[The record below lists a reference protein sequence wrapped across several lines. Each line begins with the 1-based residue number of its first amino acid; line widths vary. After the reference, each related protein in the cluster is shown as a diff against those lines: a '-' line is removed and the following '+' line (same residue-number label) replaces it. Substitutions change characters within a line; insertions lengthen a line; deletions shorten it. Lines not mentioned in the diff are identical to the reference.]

1 MKLVKVALD
10 GSPVNYIAEIEGDEK
25 VEKGKFVVVETSRG
39 LEVAK
44 TLCESFDVNDPAKE
58 VSFEDEAMKEEEQ
71 EKFKFIKIATPKEI
85 ETNNENKFFA
95 DKVKQETKKLI
106 KKYELEMKVSDVK
119 VTLDKSKV
127 AIFFTSE
134 NRVDFREL
142 VKELAG
148 IFKTRI
154 ELRQIGS
161 RDETRAMGGFGPC
174 GKECCCKQFLNDFEH
189 VSIKMAKTQNLSLNP
204 QKISG
209 LCGRLLC
216 CLGYENE
223 HYAETNKLMPK
234 VGSMV
239 ETPNG
244 VGKVV
249 YNDLL
254 KRIVQ
259 VKLGDETSCEI
270 KNFDLTEIKQKKDAN
285 GFKGK

>member
-1 MKLVKVALD
+1 METITITFNESPVNFPLTIENPSLVKV
-10 GSPVNYIAEIEGDEK
+10 GEK
-25 VEKGKFVVVETSRG
+25 VVIETPRG
-39 LEVAK
+39 LEIGKVVA
-44 TLCESFDVNDPAKE
+44 LSFNKKEEKENKEDENEKE
-58 VSFEDEAMKEEEQ
+58 VFSFVRVATERDLKADE
-71 EKFKFIKIATPKEI
+71 
-85 ETNNENKFFA
+85 ENKKFA
-95 DKVKQETKKLI
+95 SQVKLETKKLI
-106 KKYELEMKVSDVK
+106 RKHGLEMKVSDVS
-119 VTLDKSKV
+119 VVLDRSKV
-127 AIFFTSE
+127 VISFTAE

-142 VKELAG
+142 VKELAST
-148 IFKTRI
+148 FKARI

-204 QKISG
+204 TKVSG

-223 HYAETNKLMPK
+223 HYAETSKLMPK
-234 VGSMV
+234 VGSFV

-244 VGKVV
+244 KGKVV

-259 VKLGDETSCEI
+259 VKVGDENNFEI
-270 KNFDLTEIKQKKDAN
+270 KNFDLNEIKKNKE
-285 GFKGK
+285 

>member
-1 MKLVKVALD
+1 MKLVKVVID
-10 GSPVNYIAEIEGDEK
+10 GSPVNYLTEIE
-25 VEKGKFVVVETSRG
+25 KGENLESGVYIIVETSRG
-39 LEVAK
+39 LELAK
-44 TLCESFDVNDPAKE
+44 TICNSYEVESND
-58 VSFEDEAMKEEEQ
+58 VSFKEEAIKEEEK
-71 EKFKFIKIATPKEI
+71 ENFKFVKLATKKEI
-85 ETNNENKFFA
+85 ETNNENKDFA
-95 DKVKQETKKLI
+95 EKVKQETKKLI
-106 KKYELEMKVSDVK
+106 KKYDLEMKISDIK

-127 AIFFTSE
+127 SIFFTSE
-134 NRVDFREL
+134 NRVDFRDL
-142 VKELAG
+142 VKDLAG

-189 VSIKMAKTQNLSLNP
+189 VSIKMAKNQNLSLNP

-234 VGSMV
+234 INSIVQ
-239 ETPNG
+239 TPNG
-244 VGKVV
+244 LGKVV

-254 KRIVQ
+254 KRVVQ
-259 VKLGDETSCEI
+259 VKLGDETSYEI
-270 KNFDLTEIKQKKDAN
+270 KNFDLSEIKQIKEN
-285 GFKGK
+285 NEPKGK

>member
-1 MKLVKVALD
+1 MKLVKVVLD
-10 GSPVNYIAEIEGDEK
+10 GSPVNYLTEIE
-25 VEKGKFVVVETSRG
+25 KGENLESGVYIIVETSRG
-39 LEVAK
+39 LELAK
-44 TLCESFDVNDPAKE
+44 TICN
-58 VSFEDEAMKEEEQ
+58 SFEDESHDVSFKEEAIKEEEK
-71 EKFKFIKIATPKEI
+71 ENFKFVKLATKKEI
-85 ETNNENKFFA
+85 ETNNENKDFA
-95 DKVKQETKKLI
+95 EKVKQETKKLI
-106 KKYELEMKVSDVK
+106 KKYDLEMKISDIK

-127 AIFFTSE
+127 SIFFTSE
-134 NRVDFREL
+134 NRVDFRDL
-142 VKELAG
+142 VKDLAG

-189 VSIKMAKTQNLSLNP
+189 VSIKMAKNQNLSLNP

-234 VGSMV
+234 INSIVQ
-239 ETPNG
+239 TPNG
-244 VGKVV
+244 LGKVV

-254 KRIVQ
+254 KRVVQ
-259 VKLGDETSCEI
+259 VKLGDETSYEI
-270 KNFDLTEIKQKKDAN
+270 KNFDLSEIKQTKEN
-285 GFKGK
+285 NEPKGK

>member
-1 MKLVKVALD
+1 MKLVKVVID
-10 GSPVNYIAEIEGDEK
+10 GSPVNYLTEIE
-25 VEKGKFVVVETSRG
+25 KGENLESGVYIIVETSRG
-39 LEVAK
+39 LELAK
-44 TLCESFDVNDPAKE
+44 TICNSYEVESND
-58 VSFEDEAMKEEEQ
+58 VSFKEEATKEEEK
-71 EKFKFIKIATPKEI
+71 ENFKFVKLATKKEI
-85 ETNNENKFFA
+85 ETNNENKDFA
-95 DKVKQETKKLI
+95 EKVKQETKKLI
-106 KKYELEMKVSDVK
+106 KKYDLEMKISDIK

-127 AIFFTSE
+127 SIFFTSE
-134 NRVDFREL
+134 NRVDFRDL
-142 VKELAG
+142 VKDLAG

-189 VSIKMAKTQNLSLNP
+189 VSIKMAKNQNLSLNP

-234 VGSMV
+234 INSIVQ
-239 ETPNG
+239 TPNG
-244 VGKVV
+244 LGKVV

-254 KRIVQ
+254 KRVVQ
-259 VKLGDETSCEI
+259 VKLGDETSYEI
-270 KNFDLTEIKQKKDAN
+270 KNFDLSEIKQIKEN
-285 GFKGK
+285 NEPKGK

>member
-1 MKLVKVALD
+1 MKLVKVVID
-10 GSPVNYIAEIEGDEK
+10 GSPVNYLTEIE
-25 VEKGKFVVVETSRG
+25 KGENLESGVYIIVETSRG
-39 LEVAK
+39 LELAK
-44 TLCESFDVNDPAKE
+44 TICNSYEVESND
-58 VSFEDEAMKEEEQ
+58 VSFKEEAIKEEEK
-71 EKFKFIKIATPKEI
+71 ENFKFVKLATKKEI
-85 ETNNENKFFA
+85 ETNNENKDFA
-95 DKVKQETKKLI
+95 EKVKQETKKLI
-106 KKYELEMKVSDVK
+106 KKYDLEMKISDIK

-127 AIFFTSE
+127 SIFFTSE
-134 NRVDFREL
+134 NRVDFRDL
-142 VKELAG
+142 VKDLAG

-189 VSIKMAKTQNLSLNP
+189 VSIKMAKNQNLSLNP

-234 VGSMV
+234 INSIV

-244 VGKVV
+244 LGKVV

-254 KRIVQ
+254 KRVVQ
-259 VKLGDETSCEI
+259 VKLGDETSYEI
-270 KNFDLTEIKQKKDAN
+270 KNFDLSEIKQIKEN
-285 GFKGK
+285 NEPKGK

>member
-1 MKLVKVALD
+1 M
-10 GSPVNYIAEIEGDEK
+10 YII
-25 VEKGKFVVVETSRG
+25 VETSRG
-39 LEVAK
+39 LELAK
-44 TLCESFDVNDPAKE
+44 TICNSYEVESND
-58 VSFEDEAMKEEEQ
+58 VSFKEEAIKEEEK
-71 EKFKFIKIATPKEI
+71 ENFKFVKLATKKEI
-85 ETNNENKFFA
+85 ETNNENKDFA
-95 DKVKQETKKLI
+95 EKVKQETKKLI
-106 KKYELEMKVSDVK
+106 KKYDLEMKISDIK

-127 AIFFTSE
+127 SIFFTSE
-134 NRVDFREL
+134 NRVDFRDL
-142 VKELAG
+142 VKDLAG

-189 VSIKMAKTQNLSLNP
+189 VSIKMAKNQNLSLNP

-234 VGSMV
+234 INSIVQ
-239 ETPNG
+239 TPNG
-244 VGKVV
+244 LGKVV

-254 KRIVQ
+254 KRVVQ
-259 VKLGDETSCEI
+259 VKLGDETSYEI
-270 KNFDLTEIKQKKDAN
+270 KNFDLSEIKQIKEN
-285 GFKGK
+285 NEPKGK